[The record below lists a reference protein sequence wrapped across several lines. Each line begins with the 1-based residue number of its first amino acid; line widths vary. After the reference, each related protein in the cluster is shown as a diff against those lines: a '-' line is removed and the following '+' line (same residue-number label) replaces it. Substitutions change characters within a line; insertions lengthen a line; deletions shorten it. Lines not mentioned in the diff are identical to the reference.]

1 MVRSVFQVT
10 IFKLGCLFY
19 VVCYTCVLLAIL
31 GNMVPRKEP
40 DVPPQVKMA
49 RQLLT
54 TLGDYTQMGP
64 DDVLKE
70 NIEALAQ
77 ALADSGV
84 LSTSMFLI

>member
-1 MVRSVFQVT
+1 
-10 IFKLGCLFY
+10 
-19 VVCYTCVLLAIL
+19 
-31 GNMVPRKEP
+31 MVPRKEP